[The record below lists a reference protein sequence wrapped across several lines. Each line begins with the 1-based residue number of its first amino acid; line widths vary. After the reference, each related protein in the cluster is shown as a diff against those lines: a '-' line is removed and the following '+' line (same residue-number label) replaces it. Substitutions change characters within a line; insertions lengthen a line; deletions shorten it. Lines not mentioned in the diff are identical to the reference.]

1 VIRYK
6 SILASTLL
14 ASILSAT
21 AVAQADGAE
30 DAIKA
35 RQGFMRLNGFNMGR
49 LAAMAKGEADYDA
62 ETATQAAQNLLMLA
76 KMKNGAMWP
85 ANSGN
90 NVAALTDKTRALS
103 EIWSTYPEIANKNAE
118 LLSALEE
125 FVSVAGK
132 DLASMRVGLKT
143 VGQSCG
149 GCHKKF
155 RAEKE

>member
-1 VIRYK
+1 
-6 SILASTLL
+6 
-14 ASILSAT
+14 
-21 AVAQADGAE
+21 
-30 DAIKA
+30 
-35 RQGFMRLNGFNMGR
+35 MRLNGFNMGR

-125 FVSVAGK
+125 FRFGGGQRPGQHAGRFK
-132 DLASMRVGLKT
+132 NSRSKLWWLPQEIPCRERIVRSRHHR
-143 VGQSCG
+143 SFFS
-149 GCHKKF
+149 HI
-155 RAEKE
+155 